1 MTHVLTPD
9 AVTFR
14 VLVVVP
20 SSHKVL
26 VQEDG
31 GPLCVLRVSIAPRGR
46 LAQELRR
53 ELGRLWD
60 ADVFILDF
68 LQSGEDR
75 SPLVVAELLP
85 RTIPA
90 ELPTAY
96 LDQIPEDEV
105 SELERALFFRM
116 LGRDANCP
124 VSRIGWRNEAVAW
137 AEDVTGGRLH
147 AEAAVEQHNAGG
159 LFTLLHLRMEDG
171 QSYWLKATGE
181 PNIHEREITRL
192 LSTLCPRSL
201 PHIVEEMPAWN
212 AWLMKG
218 DGCSL
223 PALPTEPKRLVQLLR
238 RAVESLAELQLA
250 SIGAESELFAAGAFD
265 QRPHVLR
272 ANLDGL
278 FAYLGEAMLLQS
290 STKVPR
296 IGAGRLQEIREFLSR
311 ALDHAERLGIPS
323 TIVHGDMNLG
333 NLVFTEDSCHLI
345 DWSEGYIG
353 HPLVT
358 FQHLL
363 LLNPVENPQDKAS
376 VENALKEIY
385 QTALYSVCDFRQIEE
400 GFSCMALL
408 AAFSTLYGR
417 GDWQHRDPG
426 NDPQWQ
432 RYARSITRYMD
443 RYARDPC
450 LLESLGVRSNG

>member
-1 MTHVLTPD
+1 MRHVSTPD
-9 AVTFR
+9 EVTYR

-20 SSHKVL
+20 SSQKVL
-26 VQEDG
+26 VRDG
-31 GPLCVLRVSIAPRGR
+31 GGSLRVLWVSIAPGGR
-46 LAQELRR
+46 VAQELRR

-60 ADVFILDF
+60 VDVFILDF
-68 LQSGEDR
+68 LQTSEDC
-75 SPLVVAELLP
+75 SPLVVAELLQ

-90 ELPTAY
+90 ELATAY
-96 LDQIPEDEV
+96 LDQIPENEV
-105 SELERALFFRM
+105 SELERTLFFRI
-116 LGRDANCP
+116 LGRHANCP
-124 VSRIGWRNEAVAW
+124 ISRIGWRNEAIAW
-137 AEDVTGGRLH
+137 TENATGRRADAKAG
-147 AEAAVEQHNAGG
+147 VEQYNAGG
-159 LFTLLHLRMEDG
+159 PFTLLHFRMEDG
-171 QSYWLKATGE
+171 QSYWLKATGA
-181 PNIHEREITRL
+181 PNGHEREITRL
-192 LSTLCPRSL
+192 LSTLRPRSL
-201 PHIVEEMPAWN
+201 PQIIAEMPAWN

-218 DGCSL
+218 DGCSF
-223 PALPTEPKRLVQLLR
+223 PAFPTEPKRLVQLLG

-250 SIGAESELFAAGAFD
+250 SIGAESQLFAAGAFD

-278 FAYLGEAMLLQS
+278 FSYLGEATLFQS
-290 STKVPR
+290 STKVSR
-296 IGAGRLQEIREFLSR
+296 IGLGRLQEIREFLSR
-311 ALDHAERLGIPS
+311 ALDHSERLGIPS

-363 LLNPVENPQDKAS
+363 LLNQVENPQDKAS

-385 QTALYSVCDFRQIEE
+385 QTALYSACDFRQIEE
-400 GFSCMALL
+400 GFSCMALI

-426 NDPQWQ
+426 NDSQWQ
-432 RYARSITRYMD
+432 RYARCITRYMD
-443 RYARDPC
+443 RYARDPR
-450 LLESLGVRSNG
+450 LLESLGIRSNG